1 MDHGVSEL
9 FTKTCP
15 SLVAMHGMVTS
26 STELCKP
33 LHQEKAAIHEGV
45 VLISALKPGAL
56 RPDIW

>member
-1 MDHGVSEL
+1 MSEL

-26 STELCKP
+26 SNELCKP
-33 LHQEKAAIHEGV
+33 LHHEKAAIHEGV
-45 VLISALKPGAL
+45 VLIGALKPGAL